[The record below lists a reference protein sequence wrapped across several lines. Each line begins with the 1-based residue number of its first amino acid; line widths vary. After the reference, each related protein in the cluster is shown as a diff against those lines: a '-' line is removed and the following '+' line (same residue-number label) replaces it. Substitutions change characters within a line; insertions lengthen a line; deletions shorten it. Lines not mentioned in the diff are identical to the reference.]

1 MMVAPPYSPQ
11 NRTYT
16 RDDLNALYALPE
28 NKDKRFELVNGVLI
42 EVPPPKHI
50 HSWIASTLTELL
62 MLFIAQHRIG
72 KVYTDTT
79 GYNLPDGSVVMPDL
93 SFVAN
98 ERLIPPEIEMD
109 FAPDLAIEVVSPSNL
124 PTEMRDKVRSFL
136 TSGTQQVWVIYPN
149 EREID
154 VATLQADGSIAYKTY
169 RMSDTLTGGDV
180 LPGFAVAVAEIFP
193 K

>member
-11 NRTYT
+11 NKTYT
-16 RDDLNALYALPE
+16 RDDLHALYALPE
-28 NKDKRFELVNGVLI
+28 NKDKRFELINGVLI

-50 HSWIASTLTELL
+50 HSWIASTLAEIL

-72 KVYTDTT
+72 KVYTDAT
-79 GYNLPDGSVVMPDL
+79 GYDLADGSVVMPDL

-98 ERLIPPEIEMD
+98 ERMIPPEIEMD

-136 TSGTQQVWVIYPN
+136 ISGTKQVWVIYPN
-149 EREID
+149 AREID
-154 VATLQADGSIAYKTY
+154 VAVLQTDGSIAYKTY
-169 RMSDTLTGGDV
+169 GISDTLTGGDV
-180 LPGFAVAVAEIFP
+180 LPGFSVAVADIFP

>member
-11 NRTYT
+11 SKTYT
-16 RDDLNALYALPE
+16 RDDLRALYALPE
-28 NKDKRFELVNGVLI
+28 NKDKLFELVNGVLI

-50 HSWIASTLTELL
+50 HQRIVALLNRALTAYLL
-62 MLFIAQHRIG
+62 QHDLG
-72 KVYTDTT
+72 LLYPDNT
-79 GYNLPDGSVVMPDL
+79 GYDLPDGGVVMPDL

-98 ERLIPPEIEMD
+98 ERLIPPEMEMD
-109 FAPDLAIEVVSPSNL
+109 FAPDLAVEVVSPSNL

-136 TSGTQQVWVIYPN
+136 TSGTKQVWVIYPN

-169 RMSDTLTGGDV
+169 GMSDTLTGGNV
-180 LPGFAVAVAEIFP
+180 LPGFTVAVAEIFP

>member
-1 MMVAPPYSPQ
+1 MMVAPPVSPQ
-11 NRTYT
+11 NKTYT
-16 RDDLNALYALPE
+16 RDDLHALYLLPE

-98 ERLIPPEIEMD
+98 ARMIPPEIEMD
-109 FAPDLAIEVVSPSNL
+109 FAPDLAVEVVSPSNL

-136 TSGTQQVWVIYPN
+136 TSGTKQVWVIYPN

-154 VATLQADGSIAYKTY
+154 VATLQADDSIAYKTY
-169 RMSDTLTGGDV
+169 GISDTLTGGDV
-180 LPGFAVAVAEIFP
+180 LPGFSVAVADIFP

>member
-11 NRTYT
+11 SKTYT
-16 RDDLNALYALPE
+16 RDDLRALYALPE
-28 NKDKRFELVNGVLI
+28 NKDKLFELVNGVLI

-50 HSWIASTLTELL
+50 HQRIVALLNRALTAYLL
-62 MLFIAQHRIG
+62 QHDLG
-72 KVYTDTT
+72 LLYPDNT
-79 GYNLPDGSVVMPDL
+79 GYDLPDGGVVMPDL

-98 ERLIPPEIEMD
+98 ERLIPPEMEMD
-109 FAPDLAIEVVSPSNL
+109 FAPDLAVEVVSPSNL

-136 TSGTQQVWVIYPN
+136 ASGTKQVWVIYPN

-169 RMSDTLTGGDV
+169 GMSDTLTGGNV
-180 LPGFAVAVAEIFP
+180 LPGFTVAVAEIFP